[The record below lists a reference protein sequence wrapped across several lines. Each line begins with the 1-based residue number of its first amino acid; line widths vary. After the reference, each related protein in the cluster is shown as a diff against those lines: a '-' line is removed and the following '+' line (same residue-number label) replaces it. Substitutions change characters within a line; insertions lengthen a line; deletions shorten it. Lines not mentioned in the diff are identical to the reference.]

1 MKKIYFAA
9 GLVALAQ
16 LGMAQS
22 RVGMELKN
30 PQLRAPQTQIA
41 DGSVAGQTGNR
52 ALTILH
58 SETFNSTAGNLPA
71 GWSVT
76 DSSSPASGVV
86 WKWTNV
92 GHTGAYPTAAIQS
105 ATASDGWMIVD
116 SDLDGDASTDEH
128 TVLISPAYNV
138 SAEPNV
144 AITFSQMMREFQN
157 DICNVAV
164 SGDNG
169 ATWTYFTINEG
180 IGQSGTTNPDMVFFN
195 VSSIC
200 GNASQMR
207 VKFSWQGA
215 WDYGWQIDD
224 LDIVIPPDNEIVLS
238 GVDFH
243 SATLSTVWVENVR
256 YTMYPTSQRD
266 PAGVEFRAIMSNNG
280 AITQNGVTSTIQV
293 RDASTT
299 VVYTGVTSGLNLTA
313 NARDTAYSTNTFTL
327 PATAM
332 NHSIDY
338 AINYP
343 NLAQDEDLTN
353 NTASYG
359 PINVTPFT
367 YGMDANQY
375 SGTGLYGGVNG
386 SNDNAYR
393 MGNHFI
399 AFNNQQLQGIQV
411 SFTPST
417 KVGVSVYPFV
427 IEIDDQATSFA
438 DLYSNFIY
446 DGSGTLYEKELLAS
460 NISTT
465 NNMVLFT
472 FDLPNGIN
480 LVAGKEYI
488 IGVGTYG
495 GPSTTDRV
503 VLMNGQRDHPN
514 MAHTVLY
521 SDGSAGI
528 TWYYTSSTPVI
539 RAMFDPTIGVNEVNN
554 AASVSVYPNPANNI
568 ATVEVALTESAVVMV
583 EVMDLTGKLVASN
596 SFGNLSAGSNRLN
609 LNVSDL
615 SEGTYFCTIVINGER
630 ITKKMV
636 VTH

>member
-1 MKKIYFAA
+1 
-9 GLVALAQ
+9 
-16 LGMAQS
+16 MAQS

-92 GHTGAYPTAAIQS
+92 GHTGSYPTAAIQS

-138 SAEPNV
+138 STEPNV

-180 IGQSGTTNPDMVFFN
+180 IGQSGTANPDMVFIN

-224 LDIVIPPDNEIVLS
+224 LAIVIPPDNEIVLN
-238 GVDFH
+238 GVDFYTETP
-243 SATLSTVWVENVR
+243 SIIWPENIR
-256 YTMYPTSQRD
+256 YTMYPTTQRD
-266 PAGVEFRAIMSNNG
+266 PAGVTFRAVMSNNG
-280 AITQNGVTSTIQV
+280 AQSQTGVTSTVQV

-299 VVYTGVTSGLNLTA
+299 VVYTGVTTGLNLNA
-313 NARDTAYSTNTFTL
+313 NARDTAYSTTSFAL

-332 NHSIDY
+332 NHTVDY

-367 YGMDANQY
+367 FGMDRNQY
-375 SGTGLYGGVNG
+375 AGTGLYGGTSG
-386 SNDNAYR
+386 GNDYAYR
-393 MGNHFI
+393 MGNHFMV
-399 AFNNQQLQGIQV
+399 FNNQQLQGIQV
-411 SFTPST
+411 AFSAST
-417 KVGVSVYPFV
+417 IVGTTVYPFV
-427 IEIDDQATSFA
+427 IEIDDQATSFQ
-438 DLYSNFIY
+438 DLYANFIY
-446 DGSGTLYEKELLAS
+446 DGGGTAYERTLVAS
-460 NISTT
+460 NISTA
-465 NNMVLFT
+465 NNMVLYN
-472 FDLPNGIN
+472 FDLPNTVN

-495 GPSTTDRV
+495 GPATTDRV
-503 VLMNGQRDHPN
+503 VIMNGERNHPGA
-514 MAHTVLY
+514 AHTVLY
-521 SDGSAGI
+521 TTGSSGLQ
-528 TWYYTSSTPVI
+528 WFYTESTPVI

-554 AASVSVYPNPANNI
+554 AASVNVYPNPANNI

-630 ITKKMV
+630 ITKKM
-636 VTH
+636 